1 MTEKAIEEMSF
12 EEALAELET
21 IVRQLEQ
28 GDVELEKSIAIYE
41 RGAELKKHCE
51 ARLKSAEL
59 KVEQIVEQTPQ
70 KDKIREIHVRNFGE
84 RQSNINNSNTIH
96 VRNKIHA

>member
-1 MTEKAIEEMSF
+1 MAAKPTPVKDMSF

-28 GDVELEKSIAIYE
+28 GDVELEQSIAIYE

-51 ARLKSAEL
+51 GRLKSAEL
-59 KVEQIVEQTPQ
+59 KVEQIVQGSDGTAATEPASF
-70 KDKIREIHVRNFGE
+70 D
-84 RQSNINNSNTIH
+84 
-96 VRNKIHA
+96 

>member
-1 MTEKAIEEMSF
+1 MAAKPTPVKDMSF

-28 GDVELEKSIAIYE
+28 GDVELEQSIAIYE

-51 ARLKSAEL
+51 GRLKSAEL
-59 KVEQIVEQTPQ
+59 KVEQIVQGSDGSATTEPASF
-70 KDKIREIHVRNFGE
+70 D
-84 RQSNINNSNTIH
+84 
-96 VRNKIHA
+96 